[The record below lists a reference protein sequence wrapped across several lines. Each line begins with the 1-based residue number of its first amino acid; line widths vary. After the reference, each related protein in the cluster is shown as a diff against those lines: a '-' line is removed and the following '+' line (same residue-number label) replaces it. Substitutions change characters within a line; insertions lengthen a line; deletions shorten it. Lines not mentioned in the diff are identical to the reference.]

1 MAQAQFEVATY
12 NYYAWSSRR
21 RGKVNLNLN
30 GTGGETCAV
39 WFVED
44 PDAELPAAVQNA
56 PHYYSFYYHLHQLPA
71 LIDMLRNEGPI
82 HVYFNNDNGWA
93 NSRISTADE
102 PVGEGEAHGAP

>member
-12 NYYAWSSRR
+12 NYYLWSSRE

-39 WFVED
+39 WFLED
-44 PDAELPAAVQNA
+44 PGATLPEAEQIA
-56 PHYYSFYYHLHQLPA
+56 PNYYAFHYHLHQLPV
-71 LIDMLRNEGPI
+71 LVDLLRNEQPVF
-82 HVYFNNDNGWA
+82 VYFNDDNGWP

-102 PVGEGEAHGAP
+102 PVGEGEARGG